1 MKTLWID
8 VLSFG
13 SASKVITGISTDV
26 DKIYYL
32 NINKLF
38 KPFVNFMSKV
48 LNRPVIQLSNFSE
61 SDCKIDGV
69 SIIQIIQDNI
79 SKSLDMLIDDEVPE
93 NRIKLFI
100 NRTGFSITKYRE
112 HIKESAYYLLYR
124 SVEMKVISKKIG
136 SEDDEFMVM
145 SSPLKNTIKNILGSK
160 NVNFYSFFT
169 PSFFLVDRRKSYFY
183 DNKIHSNHGSR
194 FFISFKIIVKWLFSY
209 LSVIAFSFRV
219 AKGDSGNSN
228 TGNSNIGVELIQSR
242 VKLKDVNDIYWLKE
256 SNIDHRKI
264 RAISFEDYDEKSLTT
279 LGKINIK
286 PIKIVNNPYDL
297 FKYNN
302 KAYDLVLT
310 DKKYFLET
318 WVEVLK
324 LFPCVFSNNLDS
336 WLKLQSIVYYLRS
349 KFWLS
354 IYQKLGIKMLWS
366 MYDVDPEKMVK
377 AQALELI
384 EGLYLGSH
392 WSNYPSYN
400 AAIAHK
406 RYDVLFAW
414 GGHFITNNFYKYP
427 YMAIYKVGYPSD
439 HYFVDYK
446 ESAADLRNNFADKFV
461 ISLHDNIYANDISY
475 SIDMLISIYNM
486 LIDILKNYDN
496 VVLLLKPKRR
506 HYFDNI
512 LIKLP
517 TLQEYILSN
526 RVEVFCGET
535 ARTKA
540 VPAEIGM
547 ASDLVVG
554 LGISTTSAE
563 CCFAGTVSFHAD
575 LTGYVNNNFSN
586 NTLGKVVFRD
596 VADLELAIENQI
608 LGKGITIEEC
618 RELHKCLDP
627 YQDGKA
633 YLRVGSVLKQLQ
645 QNFELGMGRKKAIE
659 KVELNLYDGY

>member
-1 MKTLWID
+1 
-8 VLSFG
+8 
-13 SASKVITGISTDV
+13 
-26 DKIYYL
+26 
-32 NINKLF
+32 
-38 KPFVNFMSKV
+38 
-48 LNRPVIQLSNFSE
+48 
-61 SDCKIDGV
+61 
-69 SIIQIIQDNI
+69 
-79 SKSLDMLIDDEVPE
+79 
-93 NRIKLFI
+93 
-100 NRTGFSITKYRE
+100 
-112 HIKESAYYLLYR
+112 
-124 SVEMKVISKKIG
+124 
-136 SEDDEFMVM
+136 
-145 SSPLKNTIKNILGSK
+145 
-160 NVNFYSFFT
+160 
-169 PSFFLVDRRKSYFY
+169 
-183 DNKIHSNHGSR
+183 
-194 FFISFKIIVKWLFSY
+194 
-209 LSVIAFSFRV
+209 
-219 AKGDSGNSN
+219 
-228 TGNSNIGVELIQSR
+228 
-242 VKLKDVNDIYWLKE
+242 
-256 SNIDHRKI
+256 
-264 RAISFEDYDEKSLTT
+264 
-279 LGKINIK
+279 
-286 PIKIVNNPYDL
+286 
-297 FKYNN
+297 
-302 KAYDLVLT
+302 
-310 DKKYFLET
+310 
-318 WVEVLK
+318 
-324 LFPCVFSNNLDS
+324 
-336 WLKLQSIVYYLRS
+336 
-349 KFWLS
+349 
-354 IYQKLGIKMLWS
+354 
-366 MYDVDPEKMVK
+366 
-377 AQALELI
+377 
-384 EGLYLGSH
+384 
-392 WSNYPSYN
+392 
-400 AAIAHK
+400 
-406 RYDVLFAW
+406 
-414 GGHFITNNFYKYP
+414 
-427 YMAIYKVGYPSD
+427 MAIYKVGYPSD

-633 YLRVGSVLKQLQ
+633 YLRVGGVLKQLQ